1 MSTSALCLQ
10 HTRHRRTRDV
20 DNRSRGSSGPFFA
33 RGGMA
38 RLPYLELSLPRDL
51 PHGWQMQA
59 SHTRNTYYCE
69 LVLPTFAT
77 KASATSATHRTR
89 GTYNVVAPACHA
101 QLEYCYIAPG
111 ILEQLFDGTILAIL
125 AILVRGGARLPSY
138 LPQDCKIAGNLAL
151 PLGPTCAPTSLG
163 LGKIAVLLPPP
174 MQSWS

>member
-1 MSTSALCLQ
+1 
-10 HTRHRRTRDV
+10 
-20 DNRSRGSSGPFFA
+20 
-33 RGGMA
+33 MA